1 MERLTEKIMNKHTG
15 EVLAYKA
22 KYLRDGE
29 TVQKLG
35 QLEDLEEQG
44 RLPKVPCAVGDTVYC
59 LYTNENKESEITE
72 MKVGCI
78 EPFGGIR
85 NRKGVCEIWNV
96 YAEADY
102 TKEYFKF
109 SDFGKTVFPNREE
122 AKTALK
128 EFSTK

>member
-44 RLPKVPCAVGDTVYC
+44 KLPKVPCAVGDTVYC

-78 EPFGGIR
+78 ELFGAIR
-85 NRKGVCEIWNV
+85 NHKGVCEVWNV

-102 TKEYFKF
+102 TKNYFKF
-109 SDFGKTVFPNREE
+109 FDFGKTVFLTKEE
-122 AKTALK
+122 AESVLK
-128 EFSTK
+128 ELSIK